1 MQLDPSAI
9 SVCFWSC
16 IYKYIVAVS
25 GDVNN
30 STEYSVWNWNI
41 CPFRMYEFKWK
52 YSDYLMHILIQSVS
66 PYLAKAQGLLSRIFA
81 SRVAVLRDTEAY
93 YQFNWSNVA
102 QCTLFKS
109 IHKHQVYPK
118 VYTTK
123 HNQTTSSSKAS
134 HSSLSSSAQASS
146 SCEYHPY
153 Y

>member
-16 IYKYIVAVS
+16 IYKYIVAAS

-52 YSDYLMHILIQSVS
+52 YSDYSMHILIQSVS
-66 PYLAKAQGLLSRIFA
+66 PYLAKAQDLLSRRFA

-93 YQFNWSNVA
+93 Y
-102 QCTLFKS
+102 
-109 IHKHQVYPK
+109 
-118 VYTTK
+118 
-123 HNQTTSSSKAS
+123 
-134 HSSLSSSAQASS
+134 
-146 SCEYHPY
+146 
-153 Y
+153 